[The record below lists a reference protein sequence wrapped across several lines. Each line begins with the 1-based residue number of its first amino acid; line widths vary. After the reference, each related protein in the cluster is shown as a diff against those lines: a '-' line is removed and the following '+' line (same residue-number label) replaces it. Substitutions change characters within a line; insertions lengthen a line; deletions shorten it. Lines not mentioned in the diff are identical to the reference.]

1 MKKMEVI
8 MKKRTMLTTKI
19 IILMLF
25 LVVFNAMA
33 YNIETRPANIIIES
47 PEKYQLAKDY
57 IIEHLKSG
65 YSEYYDIGDILFY
78 FDDHFEG
85 GVSESLKVE
94 VIMETTLKAKSA
106 MDLPMIAGMLDAAN
120 LTKYDEVNMVSTI
133 NEKNKVTEKEAIT
146 AARLIE
152 QMVTDVESCI
162 GKETETY
169 FTFIV
174 AFEKNDY
181 GIACNKLLVEQGNKF
196 VSADEILPEMRDEL
210 YNIGRD
216 TFWGEVANRQKMVGT
231 KASYDRLDA
240 RDYVNEYVIH
250 NNNANCWLHGTSCGV
265 DQQPSYYNSS
275 YSYYTHND
283 CANFV
288 SQALK
293 FGGIPTDSNW
303 EPYTSA
309 WINCNYLEDFLVD
322 ESLVTSSSN
331 YYAAAGGIFF
341 LGDSSSLYHV
351 EMIVYN
357 DTVTRKSNC
366 HSNDRYQRAYGSSY
380 GYKFYILW

>member
-1 MKKMEVI
+1 

-133 NEKNKVTEKEAIT
+133 NE
-146 AARLIE
+146 
-152 QMVTDVESCI
+152 
-162 GKETETY
+162 
-169 FTFIV
+169 
-174 AFEKNDY
+174 
-181 GIACNKLLVEQGNKF
+181 
-196 VSADEILPEMRDEL
+196 
-210 YNIGRD
+210 
-216 TFWGEVANRQKMVGT
+216 
-231 KASYDRLDA
+231 
-240 RDYVNEYVIH
+240 
-250 NNNANCWLHGTSCGV
+250 
-265 DQQPSYYNSS
+265 
-275 YSYYTHND
+275 
-283 CANFV
+283 
-288 SQALK
+288 
-293 FGGIPTDSNW
+293 
-303 EPYTSA
+303 
-309 WINCNYLEDFLVD
+309 
-322 ESLVTSSSN
+322 
-331 YYAAAGGIFF
+331 
-341 LGDSSSLYHV
+341 
-351 EMIVYN
+351 
-357 DTVTRKSNC
+357 
-366 HSNDRYQRAYGSSY
+366 
-380 GYKFYILW
+380 